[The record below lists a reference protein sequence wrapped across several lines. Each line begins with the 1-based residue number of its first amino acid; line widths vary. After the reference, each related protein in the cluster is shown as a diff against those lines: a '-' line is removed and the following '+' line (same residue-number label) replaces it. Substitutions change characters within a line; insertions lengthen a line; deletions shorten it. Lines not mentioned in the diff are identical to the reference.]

1 MLDEALLPLR
11 QHPCQ
16 LGAFHCCDSGSQ
28 RQHKS
33 LLDHLELVDCSWPA
47 RLWPSFGC
55 FWSQVV
61 CVRASF
67 CLRELRLSS
76 MRSVGGLILGSIGS
90 AVAGSAKNINT
101 LVGAQVLIGLG
112 AVPMIA

>member
-33 LLDHLELVDCSWPA
+33 LLNHLELVDCSWSP
-47 RLWPSFGC
+47 RLWPPFGR
-55 FWSQVV
+55 FWPQVV

-67 CLRELRLSS
+67 RLQELRLTN
-76 MRSVGGLILGSIGS
+76 MCSVGGLVLGSIGS

-101 LVGAQVLIGLG
+101 LVGAQVLNGLG